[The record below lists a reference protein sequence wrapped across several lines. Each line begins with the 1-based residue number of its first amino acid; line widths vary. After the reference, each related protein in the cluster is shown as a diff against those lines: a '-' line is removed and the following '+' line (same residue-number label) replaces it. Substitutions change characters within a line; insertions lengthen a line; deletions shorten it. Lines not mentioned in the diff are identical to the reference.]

1 MRQSINR
8 MQTARF
14 KKEETQLHFRDLRA
28 KMNSIVIEV
37 TIGNHRLKMLEV
49 VLIVDVA
56 DREDPGT
63 KI

>member
-1 MRQSINR
+1 

-56 DREDPGT
+56 DREDQEERGT
-63 KI
+63 CNLIL

>member
-1 MRQSINR
+1 

-49 VLIVDVA
+49 VLIVDVG
-56 DREDPGT
+56 DREDQEERGT
-63 KI
+63 RNLSQ

>member
-1 MRQSINR
+1 

-37 TIGNHRLKMLEV
+37 TLGNHRLKMLEV

-56 DREDPGT
+56 DREDQEERG
-63 KI
+63 KCNLSQ